1 MLGNATFILSKEAY
15 PNAAKQWMDFQWP
28 VAGQTNLSKKAGLIS
43 SLTGFTSPLP
53 EYASAI
59 DFLKLIPKGLVE
71 NQTRGN

>member
-1 MLGNATFILSKEAY
+1 
-15 PNAAKQWMDFQWP
+15 MDFQRP

-59 DFLKLIPKGLVE
+59 DFLKLISEGLVE